1 MLHGLRRFHLS
12 GDNFPEAL
20 AKQPKKKDVSYPE
33 NFPPQIV
40 AQLVC

>member
-20 AKQPKKKDVSYPE
+20 AKQPKKDVSYPE